1 VKKTNVKKKAAS
13 KKTPAAKKGA
23 AKPAKKASTK
33 ASTKETNS
41 RAETK
46 PVRRPRTAKVAK
58 VAKEG
63 RRIPVAYHDD
73 GITVIA
79 DLDSIERHAS
89 QGDSVVAEPTRAL
102 TSAMNRR
109 DLVAFGTRGG
119 GDTLTIMGLGKPFTH
134 AELEENGARSR
145 LACGLLKTGG
155 RLVVTDWTRYLAS
168 EDTGKCEG
176 ELRAI
181 DPGLY
186 KVTVYRNVGRGLE
199 GAKEEAPAEEAQ
211 KKRCHLVWLEKVE
224 ESETAPPFVN
234 LPGADGWI

>member
-33 ASTKETNS
+33 KASSKTTS

-46 PVRRPRTAKVAK
+46 PVPRPRTVK

-79 DLDSIERHAS
+79 DLDALERHAS
-89 QGDSVVAEPTRAL
+89 QGDAVVSDPTHAL
-102 TSAMNRR
+102 TRAMNRR

-155 RLVVTDWTRYLAS
+155 RLVVTDWARYLAA
-168 EDTGKCEG
+168 EDKGKCEG

-186 KVTVYRNVGRGLE
+186 KVTVYRNVGRGLD
-199 GAKEEAPAEEAQ
+199 GAKEEAPAEEAS
-211 KKRCHLVWLEKVE
+211 KKRCHLVWLERVE